1 MRQIFFVFIFI
12 AISVQ
17 ISLAQQ
23 YTDDY
28 KPDPKFAKF
37 CIQFNNYTDG
47 LKEYK
52 MLLADDPDNVE
63 YRHGAGICYLH
74 LNQDKKKAVEYLEWV
89 IQQKKY
95 DEQAHYDLGWAYLQ
109 NYRLTE
115 AESQFEKFLSLVKED
130 KNRIPA
136 QRMLEM
142 CANARKAMDNP
153 EHVEITNL
161 GKYVNSEYPDFNPF
175 VPANESILIFN
186 SQRKSNLGNFAF
198 YDGYYP
204 SDVYMSTYKF
214 GKWKKTRRLPSS
226 VNSTKIEKAVGM
238 TSDGLN
244 LFVIQED
251 IKGNKQ
257 TFYTQK
263 RGRHYRELKPIFI
276 QDVRYEKIHSL
287 TISPNKRYLIFS
299 ADSKGGIGGKDL
311 YLSFRLPNGYWSSAR
326 LLDSTVNTIYDE
338 DFPYF
343 SPDGNHFFFASEGHN
358 SMGGY
363 DIFKSNWDS
372 KDSTHISQIQNLGY
386 PVNTTLDD
394 LTISFSKSGRYAY
407 ISSFRENGQ
416 GDLDI
421 YRVIFKE
428 QSPTYSV
435 VYGYIYDQDSVL
447 MTQIIQQK
455 NEHIDSL
462 NIPINHKYKDL
473 LLKKKDSVAAYQVL
487 ATKIPY
493 ETIDVSIKAVNQE
506 NGEVFGQFI
515 AKNRTAKYSV
525 ILPPGKWK
533 LIFTRDGYQQT
544 IVTDIEIEERDKRNK
559 LIQRNV
565 TIQAL
570 D

>member
-1 MRQIFFVFIFI
+1 MRQIVNFLLLWIVS
-12 AISVQ
+12 ASALQ
-17 ISLAQQ
+17 AQQ

-52 MLLADDPDNVE
+52 MLLADDPDNVD

-74 LNQDKKKAVEYLEWV
+74 LNQDKKKALEYLEWV
-89 IQQKKY
+89 VQQKKY
-95 DEQAHYDLGWAYLQ
+95 EEQAHYDLGWAYLQ
-109 NYRLTE
+109 NYRLDK
-115 AESQFEKFLSLVKED
+115 AEKQFKLYLSLVKED

-136 QRMLEM
+136 TRMLEM
-142 CANARKAMDNP
+142 CANARLAMSNP
-153 EHVEITNL
+153 AHVEITNL

-175 VPANESILIFN
+175 VPADESILIFN

-198 YDGYYP
+198 YDGFYP

-214 GKWKKTRRLPSS
+214 GKWKKTRRLPAS
-226 VNSTKIEKAVGM
+226 VNSSNIEKVVGM

-263 RGRHYRELKPIFI
+263 RGRHYRDLEPIFI

-299 ADSKGGIGGKDL
+299 ADRKDGIGGKDL
-311 YLSFRLPNGYWSSAR
+311 YMSFRLPNGYWSSAQ
-326 LLDSTVNTIYDE
+326 LLDSTINTPYDE

-343 SPDGNHFFFASEGHN
+343 SPDGSSFFFASEGHN

-363 DIFKSNWDS
+363 DIFKSNWNSEDS
-372 KDSTHISQIQNLGY
+372 AHISGIKNLGY

-394 LTISFSKSGRYAY
+394 LTISFSRSGRYAY
-407 ISSFRENGQ
+407 ISTFRENGE

-428 QSPTYSV
+428 QTPKYSV
-435 VYGYIYDQDSVL
+435 VYGYIYNQDSVL
-447 MTQIIQQK
+447 MTQIIQRM
-455 NEHIDSL
+455 NEHIDTL
-462 NIPINHKYKDL
+462 NFPINHKYKDL
-473 LLKKKDSVAAYQVL
+473 LLKKKDSVAAFKVL

-493 ETIDVSIKAVNQE
+493 EEIDVSIQAINQE
-506 NGEVFGQFI
+506 NGEVFGHFI
-515 AKNRTAKYSV
+515 AKNRTAKYTV

-533 LIFTRDGYQQT
+533 LVFTRDGYQET
-544 IVTDIEIEERDKRNK
+544 VIRDIEIEERDKRNK

-565 TIQAL
+565 TIREL
-570 D
+570 N